1 MFDTTGSH
9 GDNRVVR
16 SNRFGRRLLAAA
28 LVAAF
33 SGSAWSA
40 CASGTLTASQMVC
53 CAEHHDECDM
63 ANMTESCCST
73 DERTRI
79 EILKPERADETL
91 VPATYL
97 SVAALELRD
106 VPVSLLAASYMEP
119 RTSSRSP
126 RLRPHLLHAVLLI

>member
-1 MFDTTGSH
+1 M
-9 GDNRVVR
+9 VR
-16 SNRFGRRLLAAA
+16 SNDFGRRLLAVA

-33 SGSAWSA
+33 SASAWSA

-53 CAEHHDECDM
+53 CADHHHDCDM
-63 ANMTESCCST
+63 ANMAESCCST

-79 EILKPERADETL
+79 EILKPERADDTL

-97 SVAALELRD
+97 SVAALEIPD
-106 VPVSLLAASYMEP
+106 ACVSLAASHVEP
-119 RTSSRSP
+119 RASSRHP